1 MHFML
6 SRLLRSLMIIIAFV
20 ALQASVLRATSA
32 CAMWGHQPMASAR
45 SSEGSW
51 RFAAAPDSGSMS
63 VMAANDPFAGPS
75 REMDMTGM
83 PDGTR
88 PCEHDTAPER
98 CSAMASCAAYVAAAP
113 VPQAEP
119 PAPAT
124 RVAPAIVLAPKFAS
138 LPPEL
143 PPPRA

>member
-1 MHFML
+1 ML

-32 CAMWGHQPMASAR
+32 CAMWRHQPMASA
-45 SSEGSW
+45 SSPDGAR
-51 RFAAAPDSGSMS
+51 RFAAAPDRGSMS
-63 VMAANDPFAGPS
+63 VMSADDPTAGPS
-75 REMDMTGM
+75 RELDMTGM
-83 PDGTR
+83 PDGTA
-88 PCEHDTAPER
+88 PCEHDSAPER
-98 CSAMASCAAYVAAAP
+98 CSAMASCAAYVAAP
-113 VPQAEP
+113 SVPQAEP